1 MQRVQRDSRGLGSGS
16 AAVTK
21 PYDLQARNLEEE
33 HDINLVGVLS
43 ILSNVRP
50 GSHIHCR
57 SEAGWVERTTV
68 ATGTDEVLPLLAPE
82 RAAYLLPPRVGA
94 PLLPAKVVRRF
105 DAHAEPAAQLA
116 RLPHHAISGPDR
128 ESALS

>member
-1 MQRVQRDSRGLGSGS
+1 M
-16 AAVTK
+16 TK

-50 GSHIHCR
+50 VWPHIHCR

-68 ATGTDEVLPLLAPE
+68 ATDTDEVLPLLAPE
-82 RAAYLLPPRVGA
+82 RAAYLLPPRISA
-94 PLLPAKVVRRF
+94 PLLPPKVVWRF

-116 RLPHHAISGPDR
+116 RLPRHAISGPDR
-128 ESALS
+128 